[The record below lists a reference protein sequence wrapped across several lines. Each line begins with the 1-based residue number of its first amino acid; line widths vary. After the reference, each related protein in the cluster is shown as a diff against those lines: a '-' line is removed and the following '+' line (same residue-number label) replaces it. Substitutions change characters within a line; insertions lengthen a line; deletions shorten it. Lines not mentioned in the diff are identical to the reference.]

1 MAHLAILLPVPFLAA
16 PAGLLIDGSEGGL
29 PVVRGWTVS
38 SAVHLSALKKLQKDH
53 ILLYIDS
60 LYNRLFHA
68 ITNYDWK
75 VLDYQKKKRVIMSSL
90 SRSLSPITTPS
101 GFSCTR
107 AWAVGH
113 TSPESGWPVWRRAP
127 TRPGC
132 CPRNGAGECQT
143 SWTSLTNRFQ
153 GDWTWNV
160 MKWDQCLVSWLNDC
174 YLTLRNIMK
183 WISKIYLNQHN
194 CPAKKV
200 EPGEPAIASA
210 GLSVERAQ
218 QPLQPA
224 VTVIRGI

>member
-16 PAGLLIDGSEGGL
+16 PAGLLIDGSKGGL

-75 VLDYQKKKRVIMSSL
+75 VLDYQKKRDIMSSL

-132 CPRNGAGECQT
+132 CPRNGAGECQILDILNESFPRGLNMKCHEIGSMFGFMIEWFLAYPT
-143 SWTSLTNRFQ
+143 KYHEMDFQ
-153 GDWTWNV
+153 DIFEST
-160 MKWDQCLVSWLNDC
+160 Q
-174 YLTLRNIMK
+174 
-183 WISKIYLNQHN
+183 
-194 CPAKKV
+194 
-200 EPGEPAIASA
+200 
-210 GLSVERAQ
+210 LSS
-218 QPLQPA
+218 
-224 VTVIRGI
+224 

>member
-1 MAHLAILLPVPFLAA
+1 ML
-16 PAGLLIDGSEGGL
+16 LLIMIEKC
-29 PVVRGWTVS
+29 P
-38 SAVHLSALKKLQKDH
+38 
-53 ILLYIDS
+53 
-60 LYNRLFHA
+60 
-68 ITNYDWK
+68 IT
-75 VLDYQKKKRVIMSSL
+75 KKKRVIMSFL
-90 SRSLSPITTPS
+90 SRSLS

-132 CPRNGAGECQT
+132 CPRNGAGECQILDILNESFPRGLNMKCHEMGSMFGFMIEWLLPYPT
-143 SWTSLTNRFQ
+143 KYHEMDFQ
-153 GDWTWNV
+153 DYN
-160 MKWDQCLVSWLNDC
+160 
-174 YLTLRNIMK
+174 
-183 WISKIYLNQHN
+183 LNQHN